1 MQSQIPE
8 ISGSHEPRGEY
19 QGWEEGIAS
28 SLGAK
33 PLWQP
38 QHPRRKHGRGDVDE
52 LPKSR
57 TFIDSKGKLKTKT
70 ARKEAT
76 THN

>member
-1 MQSQIPE
+1 MLPLWVQSPC
-8 ISGSHEPRGEY
+8 GSHSIPAGSTDT
-19 QGWEEGIAS
+19 GHA
-28 SLGAK
+28 
-33 PLWQP
+33 
-38 QHPRRKHGRGDVDE
+38 DE